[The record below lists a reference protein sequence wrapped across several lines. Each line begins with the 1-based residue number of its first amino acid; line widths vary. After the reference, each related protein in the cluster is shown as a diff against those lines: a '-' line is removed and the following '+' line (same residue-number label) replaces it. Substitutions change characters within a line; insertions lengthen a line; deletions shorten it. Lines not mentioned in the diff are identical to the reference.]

1 VFATTS
7 SGDPRSFLHFIN
19 LNVCTVVAS
28 IKAPIGSDMS
38 YTLAAAAKAVGLN
51 KTTILRAIKSGKISG
66 VKDENGEWH
75 IEPAELH
82 RVYRPVAGSATR
94 SDAPQRYAPAD
105 EELSA
110 RAFLAEQRLSDL
122 KALLDEVRAERDAW
136 RDQAQRLALTDQ
148 RERRPWWKRIAG

>member
-1 VFATTS
+1 LF
-7 SGDPRSFLHFIN
+7 
-19 LNVCTVVAS
+19 AS
-28 IKAPIGSDMS
+28 INAAIGNDMS

-75 IEPAELH
+75 VEPAELH
-82 RVYRPVAGSATR
+82 RVYRPVAGSVTR
-94 SDAPQRYAPAD
+94 TDAPQPYATSD

-122 KALLDEVRAERDAW
+122 KALLDEIRAERDAW